1 MSAMH
6 DEAKE
11 GDVGVQVIWY
21 DNKNNK
27 NKVLTCTS
35 NFNVCCDPDQLLQA
49 SARSGILQ
57 LDWLVNLLLGR
68 NTQSYVECLTHDELD
83 VAAAL
88 QKDLSV

>member
-1 MSAMH
+1 MH

-11 GDVGVQVIWY
+11 GDVVVQVIWY
-21 DNKNNK
+21 DNKNEA
-27 NKVLTCTS
+27 LTCTS

-57 LDWLVNLLLGR
+57 LDRLVNLLLGR
-68 NTQSYVECLTHDELD
+68 NTLSYVECLTHDELD